1 MTEAFLNKKEQM
13 TTGRE
18 SPGLIDHPSLRGVFK
33 DPTEPSLRGVFKD
46 PTEPSLR
53 RGGKAPMKPSLRGVF
68 KDPTEPSLRRGGK
81 TPIKKQNDK
90 ILLIAA
96 EILVNMHLDT
106 GRYNYLCP
114 KKCFKLINCKWNDRF
129 RPRLCPGCLSL
140 CRPQKCLDIS
150 LKTCCIVQTSVRHPC
165 MLCKN
170 QHCNAIEFITHTMFG
185 KCSDDR
191 ENAIVVSTI

>member
-18 SPGLIDHPSLRGVFK
+18 SPGFIDHPSLRRRGKSPMNPSPIRGKPSLRGVFE

-46 PTEPSLR
+46 PTEPSLH
-53 RGGKAPMKPSLRGVF
+53 
-68 KDPTEPSLRRGGK
+68 RGGK